1 MRYANSAAR
10 RAIGSVALTTA
21 IMFAMPARA
30 QEYCVACT
38 GPAALYRCV
47 LERATP
53 TGIPLKLLCIKTLAR
68 QGGHATCA
76 VRSGTVFDC
85 DAPIK
90 RIDVASAATELSS
103 PTANEP
109 TRVAPSPPVAAQP
122 TVGLTPAAMPPSNPK
137 RAGAPPDRDGTT
149 PPAVAPQP
157 PTKSEPVE
165 DFAKNVSRTS
175 QEALGKAGTAIKV
188 TTKKTWDCI
197 TSLFKSC

>member
-10 RAIGSVALTTA
+10 CATVSVALSGA
-21 IMFAMPARA
+21 IVLAKPAWT

-76 VRSGTVFDC
+76 IRSGTVFDC
-85 DAPIK
+85 DAPIR

-103 PTANEP
+103 PAAN
-109 TRVAPSPPVAAQP
+109 APSQIAPPSASP
-122 TVGLTPAAMPPSNPK
+122 PSVGLAPAATPPAGPK
-137 RAGAPPDRDGTT
+137 RAVAPPDRDETT
-149 PPAVAPQP
+149 PPPAVAPQR
-157 PTKSEPVE
+157 PTKPQPVE
-165 DFAKNVSRTS
+165 DFAKNISRS
-175 QEALGKAGTAIKV
+175 SKEALGKAGTAIKV

-197 TSLFKSC
+197 ASFFKSC